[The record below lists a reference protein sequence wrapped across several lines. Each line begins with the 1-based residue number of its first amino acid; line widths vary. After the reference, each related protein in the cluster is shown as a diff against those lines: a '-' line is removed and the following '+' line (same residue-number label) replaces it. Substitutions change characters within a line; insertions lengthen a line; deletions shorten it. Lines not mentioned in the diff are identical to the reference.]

1 MPGGFYDQGPLA
13 QIAINLFYGWGYNF
27 YRTEN
32 QLRADD
38 QLIRAQVDTLLQQ
51 ARAAVETA
59 ESDYRHAFLPP
70 PSRAKPR
77 HDPEHIANVQKL
89 EKISADIGALGAK
102 IRALPVPEND
112 RMSQRYRV
120 EAETL
125 IKLGQIDQQ
134 LTGQAELLRQMLAGK
149 DGAWIIENKSALTEG
164 ITAITETL
172 RARQSIL
179 LA

>member
-1 MPGGFYDQGPLA
+1 MPDFYDAGPLA

-38 QLIRAQVDTLLQQ
+38 QLIRARVEALLQQ
-51 ARAAVETA
+51 ARDAVETSQSA
-59 ESDYRHAFLPP
+59 YRREFLPP

-77 HDPEHIANVQKL
+77 PDPQAVAGAQTL
-89 EKISADIGALGAK
+89 ETISAAIGALGAK

-112 RMSQRYRV
+112 RMAQRHRT

-125 IKLGQIDQQ
+125 AKLLAADQL
-134 LTGQAELLRQMLAGK
+134 LTGQAELLRQTVTGQT
-149 DGAWIIENKSALTEG
+149 GSWIIENLAQLNAG
-164 ITAITETL
+164 LAAIAETL
-172 RARQSIL
+172 HNRAAL